1 MCAVFTPSLPRPCV
15 SPQEERRKP
24 ARAPKWR
31 NEKIG
36 VLVQVTAGGDP
47 QTSRRSSA
55 MRCGPRL
62 ALGSSTLVDCHP
74 AAASILDRGCIR
86 SLTSFGSLPNC
97 GRARSRQQ
105 CNQAQ
110 FVARSTKAK
119 GAPHLDE
126 RKSTFPRRA
135 NPRRPPWSVS
145 TIHNRS
151 HRHFSLF
158 KVSLW
163 AHSEPQ

>member
-1 MCAVFTPSLPRPCV
+1 VESSRGETRASPHDRVAERKDPRSGACNCRRRPLNVSSLLCN
-15 SPQEERRKP
+15 
-24 ARAPKWR
+24 ALRAS
-31 NEKIG
+31 
-36 VLVQVTAGGDP
+36 AGFGFEH
-47 QTSRRSSA
+47 
-55 MRCGPRL
+55 
-62 ALGSSTLVDCHP
+62 LGDCHP

-86 SLTSFGSLPNC
+86 SLTSFGSLRNC

-119 GAPHLDE
+119 GAPRRDE

-135 NPRRPPWSVS
+135 NPSRPPRSVS
-145 TIHNRS
+145 TIHSGS

>member
-1 MCAVFTPSLPRPCV
+1 MPSLRQACV

-24 ARAPKWR
+24 ARATDSR

-36 VLVQVTAGGDP
+36 ILVQVTAGAP
-47 QTSRRSSA
+47 PYT
-55 MRCGPRL
+55 PRHL
-62 ALGSSTLVDCHP
+62 CNACLGWLWVRAPWWIASP

-86 SLTSFGSLPNC
+86 SLTSFGSLRNC

-110 FVARSTKAK
+110 FVAHSTKAK
-119 GAPHLDE
+119 GAPRRDE

-135 NPRRPPWSVS
+135 NPSRRPRSVS
-145 TIHNRS
+145 TIHSGS